1 MSQAY
6 DYGPAGIVGI
16 ATPQANPTVE
26 AEMRILLP
34 PTILP
39 VTARLTSR
47 AGDSETR
54 LRDYLRDLVGTIA
67 QFDTLRPYA
76 LGFACTGSS
85 YFVEPGEAERIV
97 DAAETRFGYPVITAT
112 AAIAQ
117 TLAHLG
123 ARRIALA
130 SPYPNRLAAAAQTYW
145 ERAGFEVAAVRQVAI
160 AGPDTRNIYALSSAS
175 AAPAVEELRKLP
187 VDVVLLSGTG
197 MPSLPLLVAAS
208 GTPLVISSNQCL
220 ADRLVSLAPRY
231 LPDRDGWPARLA
243 DATLSLSHS

>member
-6 DYGPAGIVGI
+6 DYGQAGIVGL

-34 PTILP
+34 PAILP

-54 LRDYLRDLVGTIA
+54 LRDYLRDLAGTIA

-85 YFVEPGEAERIV
+85 YLVEPGEAERIV
-97 DAAETRFGYPVITAT
+97 AAAEARFGYPIVTAT

-117 TLAHLG
+117 TLSDIG

-130 SPYPNRLAAAAQTYW
+130 SPYPDRLAAAAQAYW
-145 ERAGFEVAAVRQVAI
+145 QRAGFEVAAVRQIAI
-160 AGPDTRNIYALSSAS
+160 AGPDTRNIYSLSSAQ
-175 AAPAVEELRKLP
+175 AASAVEELRKLP

-197 MPSLPLLVAAS
+197 MPSLSLLAAAM
-208 GTPLVISSNQCL
+208 GAPLVISSNQCL
-220 ADRLVSLAPRY
+220 ADRLVALAPQP
-231 LPDRDGWPARLA
+231 LPDHEGWRARLA
-243 DATLSLSHS
+243 LATDPIRF